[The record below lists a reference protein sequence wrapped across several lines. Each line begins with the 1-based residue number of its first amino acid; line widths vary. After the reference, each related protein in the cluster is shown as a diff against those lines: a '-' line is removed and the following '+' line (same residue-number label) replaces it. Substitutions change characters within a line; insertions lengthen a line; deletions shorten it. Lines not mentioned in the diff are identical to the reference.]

1 VAEEEEN
8 GSSLA
13 DAREQ
18 FQQDIKAAYQQAA
31 LDGSNANGASA
42 RMMTIHNLA
51 SNMRDAIHTFMLQAA
66 VATTV
71 TIDPGQGDNSGGK
84 TVTPG
89 TGFGTGVLL

>member
-1 VAEEEEN
+1 
-8 GSSLA
+8 
-13 DAREQ
+13 
-18 FQQDIKAAYQQAA
+18 
-31 LDGSNANGASA
+31 
-42 RMMTIHNLA
+42 
-51 SNMRDAIHTFMLQAA
+51 MRDAIHTFMLQAA